1 MALTHCSQLGPPT
14 NAWHAPFATCLHPAE
29 TSVHQVLAS
38 TDEPFPTDHNC
49 TVKKASGAVAAGGGD
64 KPVAAGA
71 PRPCAPGCCH
81 IHVSRTSDVG
91 AVAVRALH
99 EPLHAVSRCRGGA
112 AVEPAAGA
120 GVADVWPVWCRAR
133 GRRRRRRRKGCT
145 PLASTSLSRTAEP
158 TRSSAHGQRELR
170 APAPGPLL
178 ASTPAFLRTCPPA
191 RRLGPRPAPIA
202 GAQMQGVWAREVLG
216 LRVAG
221 TSASRGEQTR
231 CRAEGPR
238 ARCERYNRNFVD

>member
-29 TSVHQVLAS
+29 TCVHQVLAS
-38 TDEPFPTDHNC
+38 TDEPFPTDHKC
-49 TVKKASGAVAAGGGD
+49 TVKRASGAVAAGGGD
-64 KPVAAGA
+64 KAVAAGA

-81 IHVSRTSDVG
+81 THVSRTSGVG

-191 RRLGPRPAPIA
+191 RTPIGTTA
-202 GAQMQGVWAREVLG
+202 SPNSGCTGAR
-216 LRVAG
+216 RVG
-221 TSASRGEQTR
+221 SRGPGATSGRHFGQQGRTNKMPGR
-231 CRAEGPR
+231 GPPR
-238 ARCERYNRNFVD
+238 SV